1 MHHRNLGAQA
11 LFLSSVSAIIG
22 SGWLFS
28 AYYSAKLAGN
38 GAIIAWLIG
47 AVLLLTIAFSFAE
60 ISSMIP
66 ISGSSTR
73 IPYISH
79 GTSVS
84 MIFSWIIW
92 LCYLAIMT
100 SEIQAVI
107 QYVSFYIPA
116 LTKANGG
123 LTALGYLWAA
133 GFAFIISA
141 LNVYSVRLLMK
152 ANSILTLFKIFLP
165 VLIVL
170 VIFLHYFSWP
180 KIVGHTTGGF
190 LPLGWHGVFSAIS
203 AGGIVFAFNGF
214 KQAAEMAGEAKKP
227 QVTVPLA
234 TIGSIFLCLGIYVL
248 LQLSFLTSMTPENLA
263 HGWANLCLVGSNSPI
278 AGLLNQDRLTWL
290 NSFLYAGAVIA
301 PMAAAIMYCAVSAR
315 SLYAIS
321 KIGYAPKIFEKLSPS
336 GNPKSAIILNFFLSL
351 CFFAPFPG
359 WASIATFLT
368 SLLALTYA
376 LGPVCLLALR
386 KQVPDLHRPF
396 KLPLGTLWS
405 LVAFYIC
412 TLLTYWSGWPILW
425 KTSLLL
431 VMGYVFFLSYYAIFG
446 RHRGD
451 SLDFKASL
459 WVWIYIFGVALISY
473 FGNFQGTGQISDLL
487 VYFLLFLV
495 SGLSLFAST
504 YFCVSPEKAKQHIQ
518 DLNLNL

>member
-1 MHHRNLGAQA
+1 MHHRHLGTST

-22 SGWLFS
+22 SGWLFG

-38 GAIIAWLIG
+38 GSIIAWVIG
-47 AVLLLTIAFSFAE
+47 AALLLTIAFSFAE

-66 ISGSSTR
+66 VSGSSTR

-92 LCYLAIMT
+92 LCYLAIMV

-107 QYVSFYIPA
+107 QYISFYFPA

-123 LTALGYLWAA
+123 LTALGYCVAMALALM
-133 GFAFIISA
+133 ISA
-141 LNVYSVRLLMK
+141 LNVYSIRLLMK
-152 ANSILTLFKIFLP
+152 ANSILTVCKIFLP
-165 VLIVL
+165 IFIAL
-170 VIFLHYFSWP
+170 VIIVHYFSWP
-180 KIVGHTTGGF
+180 KISGTTTGGF

-203 AGGIVFAFNGF
+203 TGGIVFAFNGF

-234 TIGSIFLCLGIYVL
+234 TIGSILACLAIYLL
-248 LQLSFLTSMTPENLA
+248 LQLSFLISMTPENLV
-263 HGWANLCLVGSNSPI
+263 HGWSNLLLMGSNSPM
-278 AGLLNQDRLTWL
+278 AGVINQDHLTWL
-290 NSFLYAGAVIA
+290 SSFLYVGAVIA

-321 KIGYAPKIFEKLSPS
+321 KIGYAPKIFQKLNPS
-336 GNPKSAIILNFFLSL
+336 GNPKAAIIVNFFLSL

-386 KQVPDLHRPF
+386 KQVPNLNRPF
-396 KLPLGTLWS
+396 KLPLGTLWA

-431 VMGYVFFLSYYAIFG
+431 IIGYVFFLSYYALFG

-473 FGNFQGTGQISDLL
+473 FGNFQGTGQLSDLV
-487 VYFLLFLV
+487 VYFLLFLI
-495 SGLSLFAST
+495 SCASLFAST
-504 YFCVSPEKAKQHIQ
+504 YFCLAPEKTKSHIQ
-518 DLNLNL
+518 ALNL